1 MLRLILNLTLFANEF
16 NIINTNTAYAYPVQS
31 HIVWPKSWNQLLY
44 TRYLIFYNYIW
55 MLVIIF
61 YSWNIILL
69 SK

>member
-44 TRYLIFYNYIW
+44 TRYLIFYNYI
-55 MLVIIF
+55 
-61 YSWNIILL
+61 
-69 SK
+69 